1 MSLLRKSS
9 LNQLKRINNEIKKQ
23 GGKTERSSPL
33 EKNFAKVLWIDNPID
48 KKIATYDQMYSI
60 DIPDASTTVKM
71 KKENMKHINE
81 SKIADAIQNAI
92 EEFYYDDNSDSIET
106 ISDISTAEN
115 AMENLMEQPSNESK
129 VLKFEMFCESKKEVK
144 ETEEKTVPE
153 INKGINRINNWHS
166 ENTPK
171 REFNINLIGKFM
183 DNGKVKGYI
192 QRIEGTTV
200 FVDSIVEPFG
210 VLKLSLKDAIKGFK
224 PEKDDKV
231 MKVAD
236 FSITGPNNKNVG
248 VKPSEGSSV
257 APKIEDKST
266 KAKDQKISDKINIVK
281 FSNLK

>member
-1 MSLLRKSS
+1 
-9 LNQLKRINNEIKKQ
+9 
-23 GGKTERSSPL
+23 
-33 EKNFAKVLWIDNPID
+33 
-48 KKIATYDQMYSI
+48 MYSI

-106 ISDISTAEN
+106 ISELTGLSYDLVVSILDISTAEN